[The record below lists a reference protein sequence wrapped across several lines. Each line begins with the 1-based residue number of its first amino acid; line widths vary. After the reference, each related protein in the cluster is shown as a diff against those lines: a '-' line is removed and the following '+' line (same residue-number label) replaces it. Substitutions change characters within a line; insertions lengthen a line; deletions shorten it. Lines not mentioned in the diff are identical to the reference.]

1 MNEIDFASETL
12 MHHLQCKTCILV
24 YIALS
29 NAFLSLQKNKKTL
42 QKSYLVWQYVYRS
55 ISLCYNYI

>member
-1 MNEIDFASETL
+1 MHVRNEIDFASETL

-29 NAFLSLQKNKKTL
+29 NAFLSLQKNKTNTPEI
-42 QKSYLVWQYVYRS
+42 VF
-55 ISLCYNYI
+55 SLAVCI